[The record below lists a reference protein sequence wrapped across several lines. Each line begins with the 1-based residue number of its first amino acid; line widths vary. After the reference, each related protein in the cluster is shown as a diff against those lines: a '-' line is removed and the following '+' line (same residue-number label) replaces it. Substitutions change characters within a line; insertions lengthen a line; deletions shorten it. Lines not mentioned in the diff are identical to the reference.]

1 MPNKHDED
9 LVDAYLLSMH
19 KNTPPTSYALPIW
32 GVVRRTKYRNNPSV
46 FQQERIEV
54 LEVVANA
61 KYFHPKSVIVDNL
74 THDEATAI
82 MRIHNLG
89 EQHVTK

>member
-1 MPNKHDED
+1 MPNEHDEEMLERYLAAMPD
-9 LVDAYLLSMH
+9 L
-19 KNTPPTSYALPIW
+19 PPGSHALPIW

-61 KYFHPKSVIVDNL
+61 KYFHPKAVIVDNL

-89 EQHVTK
+89 EQHGSQ